1 VSKFISPVGALVIFV
16 IAAVASPAA
25 AQPTASGLYAEASQ
39 LAGEG
44 RYDQALEVIGKGLEL
59 DPDHID
65 LRRLRGE
72 VMLQKRDFE
81 GALAA
86 YERFLEANPRGANR
100 RKAAKIVRDL
110 QAVKRTF
117 VHLKVD
123 EGPATVYID
132 SKTLGVFCVADP
144 ECKKGML
151 PGSYELIIE
160 RDGFV
165 PERVDLQVELN
176 KTARLEKALVAK
188 PSILTV
194 TTRPADAQVSVDGKP
209 VAPGQQEIEVA
220 PGDHVVT
227 VTAPGFAAA
236 EKKVTAARGEPVAL
250 EMALPE
256 RIPVTI
262 TPEGA
267 ALTLD
272 GEPIEL
278 EGGVLEIPADGADHV
293 LVARAEGYQD
303 ATHTIA
309 ASRAP
314 GQGIALALTAEV
326 AANPVAVADVRVVS
340 TISKRKMAAAYLVGA
355 ASVGVGM
362 GAFYG
367 LRASDNWQASKEF
380 CDDNVVCSSQQGF
393 DLVADAQ
400 RDARNSNI
408 AFAISGGV
416 AAIAA
421 VLWLTAPSDDAGGEA
436 ERGPPAVSVG
446 AGAGGVNVS
455 LGGQF

>member
-86 YERFLEANPRGANR
+86 YESFLEANPRGANR

-165 PERVDLQVELN
+165 PERVELQVELN

-209 VAPGQQEIEVA
+209 TAPGQREIEVA

-236 EKKVTAARGEPVAL
+236 EKKVTAARGEPVVL

-272 GEPIEL
+272 GEPIDL
-278 EGGVLEIPADGADHV
+278 EDGVLEIAADGADHV
-293 LVARAEGYQD
+293 LVARAKGYQE

-314 GQGIALALTAEV
+314 GQTIALALTAVPAPSPMVV
-326 AANPVAVADVRVVS
+326 AGAGVS
-340 TISKRKMAAAYLVGA
+340 KSFKRKMAAAYLVGMA
-355 ASVGVGM
+355 TVGVGM

-367 LRASDNWQASKEF
+367 LSASDNWQASKEF
-380 CDDNVVCSSQQGF
+380 CDDNVVCTNQRGF
-393 DLVADAQ
+393 DLVGDAQ

-408 AFAISGGV
+408 AFAVSGGV
-416 AAIAA
+416 VALAA
-421 VLWLTAPSDDAGGEA
+421 VLWLTAPSDDAPGEA
-436 ERGPPAVSVG
+436 ERAPPAVSVG
-446 AGAGGVNVS
+446 AGAGGVSVS